1 MKKNSF
7 IISIS
12 LMLIILYSCGGVIGN
27 IKKYRFE
34 TTSVDSVKAAVA
46 RVYLKHP
53 EYRNFDTT
61 KFQEGKDLGDGSYYC
76 RIKTDDQDYFFCF
89 AYVQYDPP
97 NDTFIEIALTTAAKY
112 GEVM

>member
-1 MKKNSF
+1 
-7 IISIS
+7 
-12 LMLIILYSCGGVIGN
+12 MLIILYSCGGVIGN